1 MAARASRVEN
11 EDAIDAAIA
20 GMLAD
25 PKEARAGIQ
34 EVHFLLFNPTDK
46 CTALTN
52 LASEGKMH
60 RVSKGAPEQVK
71 GKLLLISYL
80 DSLHC
85 QCFRERK
92 AQKTRQGLDLA
103 SKAKRTLY

>member
-46 CTALTN
+46 RTALTN
-52 LASEGKMH
+52 LDSEGKMH
-60 RVSKGAPEQVK
+60 RVSKGAPEQDKDESIATLPVDE
-71 GKLLLISYL
+71 LI
-80 DSLHC
+80 
-85 QCFRERK
+85 EK
-92 AQKTRQGLDLA
+92 ADGFA
-103 SKAKRTLY
+103 GVFHGI